1 MGSGVSRQALSCKL
15 QAQATNLPVITL
27 EKTMAKTQKH
37 KWTFPSRFRRNAFG
51 WQSSKPAIQRIKE
64 ALAEIKKTA
73 RKDPVTAAEGA
84 VLFLEKISPAIEQV
98 DSSSG
103 ALGGAVYRA
112 VETLVP
118 IIAGADTDDNTREKW
133 LNRLWQAV
141 EADDI
146 PYIENLADNWGDLCA
161 SPEQASAW
169 ADKFLGTVKTVWS
182 RERKAGGFFK
192 GTTACLSSLYAAGR
206 HDELLDLLELA
217 PYNFWHYHQWGV
229 KALLAQGKK
238 AEALRAAEK
247 SMEVDNNP
255 GAIAE
260 VCEEILLAGGMQE
273 EAYQRYAFQANR
285 KSTYLATFRA
295 IVKKYPSRDPE
306 DILDD
311 LVAAAPQDAGKWFA
325 AAKSA
330 GFYDKA
336 AQLANQAPC
345 DPRTLTRAARDFATS
360 EPAFAVAS
368 GLAALRW
375 ILAGYGYDITGSDV
389 MAAYNSTMDAATG
402 LTREADIREQIREMI
417 SGEDANSQ
425 FVSGILLRHLNA

>member
-1 MGSGVSRQALSCKL
+1 MDLSEPL
-15 QAQATNLPVITL
+15 PAQCL
-27 EKTMAKTQKH
+27 
-37 KWTFPSRFRRNAFG
+37 G
-51 WQSSKPAIQRIKE
+51 WRSSKLAAQRIKE
-64 ALAEIKKTA
+64 ALADIKKTS
-73 RKDPVTAAEGA
+73 RKDTITAAEGA
-84 VLFLEKISPAIEQV
+84 VLFFEKISPAIAQV

-112 VETLVP
+112 VEVLVP
-118 IIAGADTDDNTREKW
+118 IIAGADTDGENREQW

-146 PYIENLADNWGDLCA
+146 PYLEHLADNWGDLCA
-161 SPEQASAW
+161 KPEQASAW
-169 ADKFLGTVKTVWS
+169 ADLFLSTVKTMWS
-182 RERKAGGFFK
+182 HERKAGDFFK
-192 GTTACLSSLYAAGR
+192 GTTACLSSLYAASR
-206 HDELLDLLELA
+206 HNELLDLLELA
-217 PYNFWHYHQWGV
+217 PYNFWYYHQWGV
-229 KALLAQGKK
+229 KALFAQGKK

-247 SMEVDNNP
+247 SMEENNNP
-255 GAIAE
+255 GAIAQ
-260 VCEEILLAGGMQE
+260 VCEEIMLASGMQE
-273 EAYQRYAFQANR
+273 EAYQRYAVQANR

-295 IVKKYPSRDPE
+295 IVKKYPSRDPA

-311 LVAAAPQDAGKWFA
+311 LIATVPEDAGKWFA

-336 AQLANQAPC
+336 ALLANQAPC
-345 DPRTLTRAARDFATS
+345 DPRTLTRAARDFAAS

-402 LTREADIREQIREMI
+402 LNKEADIKEQVRGMI
-417 SGEDANSQ
+417 SGKDVNSR
-425 FVSGILLRHLNA
+425 FVSGILLRYIDA